1 MFRDDYMPTGFK
13 FLFRL
18 TLTFIVIV
26 WIAIIAF
33 WIFVGTAAFKTAGQ
47 VEERGLKA
55 VIEEIWCG
63 SGKKCL

>member
-1 MFRDDYMPTGFK
+1 V
-13 FLFRL
+13 
-18 TLTFIVIV
+18 LTFIVIV